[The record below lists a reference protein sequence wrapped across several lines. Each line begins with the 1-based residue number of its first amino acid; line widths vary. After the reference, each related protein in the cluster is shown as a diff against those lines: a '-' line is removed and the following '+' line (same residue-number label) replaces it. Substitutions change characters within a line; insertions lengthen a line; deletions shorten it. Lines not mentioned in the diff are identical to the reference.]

1 MRACVRVCVC
11 VCVCGFPWF
20 ELPVVIVVFF
30 FSDYNV
36 SAWVLNVISMQ
47 RTGSIFMLDVRALQ
61 IFCYYRIINTFSG
74 ARVLVAGGTGTIGSG
89 IVMAM
94 LKQGARVPNSRFNCR
109 VTCRSA

>member
-1 MRACVRVCVC
+1 MCVCVC
-11 VCVCGFPWF
+11 VCVCVCF
-20 ELPVVIVVFF
+20 LF
-30 FSDYNV
+30 FSDYDV

-47 RTGSIFMLDVRALQ
+47 RTGSIFMLDFRTLQ

-94 LKQGARVPNSRFNCR
+94 LKQGARVH
-109 VTCRSA
+109 